1 MSGEDSLLG
10 EWKDIKIVKSREPD
24 FSRFEKDIAIIWD
37 GFKKTNPK
45 TTDEP
50 KIRLNYYR
58 IEGDT
63 MVVGLSEGISFANV
77 IYSDYI
83 TKTKGLPEIPSDTY
97 GEMYDEFHARMPF
110 ANATSVAGIV
120 VFDPDDS
127 YDVDNPNMKTVLNVS
142 SKKVF
147 GGNGTIGILI
157 NGYVDVGE
165 INDSL
170 LLDNLYREAEE
181 ESMITR
187 DEIVDTTFV
196 GPSQTR
202 GKSCDLVWVV
212 RTNLSYESWKE
223 RWSKNVEKQSESS
236 GVVPIRISD
245 LQRIVDP
252 EFVREILLEDGII
265 SDELKLRLEAGVI
278 ELHPML
284 RSLYPIMLTR
294 RMSYY
299 LDRMKSEK

>member
-1 MSGEDSLLG
+1 MREDLLLG
-10 EWKDIKIVKSREPD
+10 EWRNIKVVKSQESD
-24 FSRFEKDIAIIWD
+24 FSKFEKEIARIWN

-45 TTDEP
+45 ATDEP
-50 KIRLNYYR
+50 KIRLNNYY

-63 MVVGLSEGISFANV
+63 MIVGLSEGISFANV
-77 IYSDYI
+77 IYSNHI
-83 TKTKGLPEIPSDTY
+83 IKTKGLPEIASDTY
-97 GEMYDEFHARMPF
+97 EKRDNKFHARMPF

-120 VFDPDDS
+120 VFDPDNS
-127 YDVDNPNMKTVLNVS
+127 YDVGNPNVKTLLSVRAKRVVTNPGVL
-142 SKKVF
+142 
-147 GGNGTIGILI
+147 GIMV

-196 GPSQTR
+196 GPSQSR